1 MSFSILGTGSA
12 LGSVVQ
18 TNDDLSRHLDT
29 SDWWIKSKTG
39 IEERRFL
46 GEETLMD
53 LAEKAAV
60 EALKMSKVTA
70 DELDLIICATISSE
84 YKSPSLACIMQK
96 RLNANCPA
104 FDISAGCSG
113 FIYALD
119 VADTYFFRNNDMKIL
134 VIGAEAVSRIMDKN
148 DRSTAVLF
156 GDGAGACVLGKGEGL
171 RAITTSAKGNIDYLF
186 VPDKDGEFLQM
197 QGQKVF
203 QFAVST
209 MMRNIKKVLK
219 IAGLENNDVDYY
231 LPHQAN
237 MRIIDFAIEKLNVKR
252 EKFLTNIQKTGNTS
266 AASIH
271 ILLDENVRNGKI
283 KKGDTLV
290 MSAFGAGLTSAS
302 LVINW
307 EI

>member
-12 LGSVVQ
+12 LGSIVK
-18 TNDDLSRHLDT
+18 TNDDLAKYLDT
-29 SDWWIKSKTG
+29 SDQWIKSKTG

-53 LAEKAAV
+53 LAEKAAI
-60 EALKMSKVTA
+60 EALEMSNVTS
-70 DELDLIICATISSE
+70 EKLNLIICATISSE
-84 YKSPSLACIMQK
+84 YKSPSLACIIQK
-96 RLNANCPA
+96 RLKAKCPA
-104 FDISAGCSG
+104 FDVGAGCSG

-119 VADTYFFRNNDMKIL
+119 VADAYFARNDDMKIL
-134 VIGAEAVSRIMDKN
+134 VIGADAVSRILDKK

-156 GDGAGACVLGKGEGL
+156 GDGAGACVLGKGNGL
-171 RAITTSAKGNIDYLF
+171 KAITTNARGNIDYLF
-186 VPDKDGEFLQM
+186 VPDKDGEFLHM

-209 MMRNIKKVLK
+209 MMRDIKKVLK
-219 IAGLENNDVDYY
+219 IAGLENDDIDYY

-237 MRIIDFAIEKLNVKR
+237 MRIIDFAIEKLNVNG
-252 EKFLTNIQKTGNTS
+252 EKFLTNMQKIGNTS
-266 AASIH
+266 AASIP

-283 KKGDTLV
+283 KKGNTLV